1 MYHPVCIL
9 VMAHS
14 HEELLL
20 KLLASLQHQQVLV
33 FVHIDK
39 KSQALFEKLSKQPG
53 IHLVQNRVNV
63 QWAHISQ
70 VEAVFTSYKEI
81 KAAGHEAG
89 HWIVISGQDY
99 PVQAIDKLVHFLS
112 LQPTKSFISSSPLSK
127 EGWPAAR
134 KRYRYHYYIP
144 MEKFWRGV
152 MMLTGIRRKFPL
164 GLQPYGGSQWINLA
178 GKHMDHIVDYCNR
191 NSELMKFMK
200 TARFPEEMLFQS
212 ILMNSEYK
220 NDCINNDLRFV
231 KWEEGKSNP
240 EILTEQYYEAI
251 GQAKEKFFARKFDLS
266 RSAKLIGLL
275 EEQHK

>member
-53 IHLVQNRVNV
+53 IRLIQNRVNV

-81 KAAGHEAG
+81 KASGNEAG

-99 PVQAIDKLVHFLS
+99 PIQPIDKLVHFLS
-112 LQPTKSFISSSPLSK
+112 SKQAKSYISFSPLK
-127 EGWPAAR
+127 EEWPAAQ

-144 MEKFWRGV
+144 MEKIRRGL

-164 GLQPYGGSQWINLA
+164 GLKPYGGSQWINLA
-178 GKHMDHIVDYCNR
+178 GKHMDYIVDYCNR
-191 NSELMKFMK
+191 NPELMKFMK

-220 NDCINNDLRFV
+220 SDCISNDLRFV

-251 GQAKEKFFARKFDLS
+251 REAKEKFFARKFDLR